1 MDPQQFLQ
9 RMCDRH
15 GLDTDRSE
23 RLLPLIKRALV
34 SPRDVR
40 ERILSLVDH
49 SLARQASSQ
58 ADVSPEL
65 VFRDLDEQVL
75 QSVAKMLHT
84 WAPSTALDDLPGS
97 LGSLFDTG
105 PEENN

>member
-1 MDPQQFLQ
+1 
-9 RMCDRH
+9 MCDRH
-15 GLDTDRSE
+15 GLDMDRSE

-58 ADVSPEL
+58 AAVDPEV
-65 VFRDLDEQVL
+65 VFHDLDEQVL

-84 WAPSTALDDLPGS
+84 WAPSTALDELPGT
-97 LGSLFDTG
+97 LGGLFDTG
-105 PEENN
+105 PDGNN